1 MRVDTAR
8 RFLHSARATRSPTQT
23 QSADARQGS
32 STALTSPHPRRAFQR
47 ISNDKLVAFEVNS
60 DFYLEA
66 QFKKNCKLVR
76 IDVSPKNFSQHLNP
90 EGKEVDFDL
99 GLTEE
104 EYTQLLA
111 RINEITPLGRLM
123 HKGKICPVTNSTCW
137 MRDDYASLS
146 QSCVVQLLSNVAP
159 RFRSRELMCRQGI
172 HQPRYL

>member
-1 MRVDTAR
+1 MKLILFFA
-8 RFLHSARATRSPTQT
+8 LLSASPVLVQA
-23 QSADARQGS
+23 QPKNSDC
-32 STALTSPHPRRAFQR
+32 LKIFDRAFQR

-66 QFKKNCKLVR
+66 QFKKNCKVVR

-137 MRDDYASLS
+137 MRDDYANAYVLRGLRPGPGGSEPS
-146 QSCVVQLLSNVAP
+146 KTRVFEIHFGKFVQ
-159 RFRSRELMCRQGI
+159 RKGF
-172 HQPRYL
+172 